1 MGQYEPNDSRD
12 VTLNKGHEPFG
23 LERTGPR
30 EGETRQQDQSDDG
43 QAQRGYGNAR
53 NEDGMMEQDV
63 ATADLGNQP
72 LAQGNPEA
80 QPGEISSQPDERA
93 RADANRPLGKS

>member
-12 VTLNKGHEPFG
+12 VTLKQGHEPFG

-30 EGETRQQDQSDDG
+30 EVGTRQQEQSDDT

-53 NEDGMMEQDV
+53 NEDGTMEQDV
-63 ATADLGNQP
+63 ATGDLGNQP
-72 LAQGNPEA
+72 LAQGSDNA
-80 QPGEISSQPDERA
+80 QPGEISGQPDERA
-93 RADANRPLGKS
+93 RADANRPLGES